1 MPTAA
6 RKRKNPSRKD
16 TVVNL
21 RMPAPTRDA
30 IDHAAEALGQT
41 RTAFIIESS
50 HAHAIDVLIDRRLF
64 ALDAS
69 AYDAF
74 VKALDAK
81 PQPNAKLKQL
91 FKAKSP
97 WER

>member
-1 MPTAA
+1 MTAA
-6 RKRKNPSRKD
+6 AQKRKKPGRKD

-21 RMPAPTRDA
+21 RMPAFTRDA
-30 IDHAAEALGQT
+30 IDHAAEVLGKT

-50 HAHAIDVLIDRRLF
+50 HQQAIDVLLDKRLF
-64 ALDAS
+64 NLGAA

-74 VKALDAK
+74 RKALDAK
-81 PQPNAKLKQL
+81 PKPKAKLKAL
-91 FKAKSP
+91 FAAKSP

>member
-1 MPTAA
+1 MATATRS
-6 RKRKNPSRKD
+6 RKKPGRKD

-21 RMPAPTRDA
+21 RMPTPTRDA
-30 IDHAAEALGQT
+30 IDHAAELLGKT

-50 HAHAIDVLIDRRLF
+50 HQHAVDVLLDKRLF
-64 ALDAS
+64 NLGAAE
-69 AYDAF
+69 YDAF

-81 PQPNAKLKQL
+81 PKQNEKLKRL
-91 FKAKSP
+91 FAAKSP

>member
-1 MPTAA
+1 MPAA
-6 RKRKNPSRKD
+6 QKRKAPVRRD

-21 RMPAPTRDA
+21 RMPGATRDA
-30 IDHAAEALGQT
+30 IDHAAEALGKT
-41 RTAFIIESS
+41 RTAFIIES
-50 HAHAIDVLIDRRLF
+50 AHGSAIDVLIDRRLF
-64 ALDAS
+64 TLNAGDYS
-69 AYDAF
+69 AV

-81 PQPNAKLKQL
+81 PQPNAKLKAL